1 MHREKQSVEETNKG
15 GDSEG
20 DPEGSSD
27 SRERT
32 AGDIKKETGE
42 TTQRERGRQSGR
54 HREGKTRDR
63 GEEGQVGSDQVRLG
77 RVGPGQFGLG

>member
-1 MHREKQSVEETNKG
+1 VHREKQSVEETNKG
-15 GDSEG
+15 GDREG
-20 DPEGSSD
+20 DPERSSD

-32 AGDIKKETGE
+32 AGYIKETGE

-54 HREGKTRDR
+54 HREGKTWDK

-77 RVGPGQFGLG
+77 RVRSGQFGLG